1 MKKGEELSLIK
12 LWTYIVLFL
21 FYLFLSKYFV
31 FTSISQYNIKRTLK
45 SATQAGGGGHW
56 GQCLENISETF

>member
-45 SATQAGGGGHW
+45 SATQ
-56 GQCLENISETF
+56 E